1 MGSDTRLGQQCDCAP
16 TTGEAVCAGS
26 EAEMAALRIDM
37 GANAE
42 LVEFGFEAVVVP
54 AKTFRE
60 P

>member
-1 MGSDTRLGQQCDCAP
+1 
-16 TTGEAVCAGS
+16 
-26 EAEMAALRIDM
+26 MAALRIDM